1 MSSPDCPSGC
11 GRLLATLLLHVT
23 CSFLFFHT
31 VTCQY
36 IEIQTELGRVRGVRI
51 QSQMNNAAI
60 AFLGIP
66 YALPPTGERRFKVP
80 LFILSQCLF
89 VVVFHCFFSPRLQRP
104 VSYPK
109 WSPKTLVAT
118 NYKSCCPQ
126 LDMNGVPHGAED
138 CLYLNVFLPL
148 HNIDHQVQFAV
159 ATMRKCFNFY
169 EGPQRGCNF
178 NVPNRA
184 LTYFFGWCQGI

>member
-1 MSSPDCPSGC
+1 MSSGQMSSPDCPSGC

-89 VVVFHCFFSPRLQRP
+89 VVVFNCPFLLDYRDPSPIQSGHRKRWSPRTT
-104 VSYPK
+104 
-109 WSPKTLVAT
+109 SPAAR
-118 NYKSCCPQ
+118 S
-126 LDMNGVPHGAED
+126 
-138 CLYLNVFLPL
+138 
-148 HNIDHQVQFAV
+148 
-159 ATMRKCFNFY
+159 
-169 EGPQRGCNF
+169 
-178 NVPNRA
+178 
-184 LTYFFGWCQGI
+184 